1 MGHCPNC
8 GEEYQENQKFC
19 ANCGRA
25 VGEDAPPI
33 PPEPDRISVPT
44 QQVPPPAPP
53 SSDHQQRGPGIWSG
67 VKLGCG
73 MFIVLPIL
81 PGSPTEGLLFGDVRQ
96 AGTCISGW
104 SSRETAGLCIMPFS
118 TPALPA
124 SSEGVSMKV
133 SYYPDTD
140 SLFVKLKPGVEAEGS
155 EVVPGIVFHYTS
167 EGEVTAIDIDSKA
180 SEMVDLSSLEVEGL
194 PLNVLPTSRQESK
207 AV

>member
-1 MGHCPNC
+1 
-8 GEEYQENQKFC
+8 
-19 ANCGRA
+19 
-25 VGEDAPPI
+25 
-33 PPEPDRISVPT
+33 
-44 QQVPPPAPP
+44 
-53 SSDHQQRGPGIWSG
+53 
-67 VKLGCG
+67 
-73 MFIVLPIL
+73 
-81 PGSPTEGLLFGDVRQ
+81 
-96 AGTCISGW
+96 
-104 SSRETAGLCIMPFS
+104 
-118 TPALPA
+118 
-124 SSEGVSMKV
+124 MKV